1 MRYYFLFFL
10 FFLTSVF
17 YSQKGQVFPNVTG
30 FSLDEK
36 KVSIP
41 FSNNKFT
48 VLAIAFDRSAE
59 ADLKKWLNP
68 LYDMFIKK
76 TGKSNFD
83 MAELYDVNFVFMP
96 MISGFKKIADEF
108 KNGTEKQFW
117 PYIVDTDK
125 TDVKDLQKQLQV
137 TNKNVAYFYVL
148 NKSGQIVCTEN
159 GKFTDEK
166 LEHLEDAVE

>member
-96 MISGFKKIADEF
+96 MISGFKK
-108 KNGTEKQFW
+108 N
-117 PYIVDTDK
+117 
-125 TDVKDLQKQLQV
+125 
-137 TNKNVAYFYVL
+137 
-148 NKSGQIVCTEN
+148 SGRI
-159 GKFTDEK
+159 
-166 LEHLEDAVE
+166 